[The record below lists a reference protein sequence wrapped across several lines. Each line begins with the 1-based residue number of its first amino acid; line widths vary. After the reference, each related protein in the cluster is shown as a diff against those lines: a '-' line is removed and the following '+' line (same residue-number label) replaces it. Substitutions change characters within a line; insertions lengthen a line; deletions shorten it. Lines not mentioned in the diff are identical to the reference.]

1 MKYQKTNKS
10 KKSNKKT
17 NKSKTRKKVNKRY
30 LKTQKKIGGVS
41 FSSRFKQ
48 FFRPYKPFIIETKK
62 QTDFKMPSMYLYNN
76 DTEETTTFRDQKYIY
91 GDVCIEIKKGFNIGF
106 IYPEYVEDNHQPY
119 YFSFN
124 IRDINGDKLP
134 IYFEGPPRIP
144 NKLYRKGKL
153 IARRAPNNLGRLWPV
168 KIKTMDGTAK
178 LKLDGFNEENQ
189 PTYKPYKILQD
200 GVYYQVEKI
209 IDGVMQYLEYV
220 VTENPQCNVTHSLFC
235 NSYQLKTNL
244 TEISYHSNK
253 RPEEKFIIKSN
264 KPTKVNKDL
273 RQLIELL
280 LEFMDFVSRRLEK
293 NTEAFSF
300 GQKDFNKLDI
310 IGKSEETIYNNIKS
324 IINKG
329 IRIVKNFISNYKTV
343 FDDVAVYSR
352 LFESLL
358 VMEKTNEKII
368 KNEIRQINNLGPN
381 NIDYQSV
388 IKLNNS
394 GNFNVNSKEQF
405 FSVLVEKLM
414 AIFKYALEQLT
425 KNLNTALSEKDL
437 IEQSKSKSEHVQ
449 IKLDKLLQNKDLSNT
464 QIDIFLKEYEKDIDN
479 NNRTNL
485 LGFLSKKKL
494 LASSQRARNKLT
506 NSSNT
511 KNINPNYAKLKINTK
526 TQPTTR
532 IPHTYAKLRRSPHI
546 YETLK
551 NSPHIY
557 ATLRRSPHTYAK
569 LSRPPH
575 IYETVNNSPHT
586 YAKLSR
592 PPHIYETVNIST
604 TPYENVDDVA
614 ITPDSSHLNQNQTL
628 IKKFIEPFN
637 NSTPPYYPNNIK
649 TVQAGRLYNNESLEE
664 KN

>member
-1 MKYQKTNKS
+1 MKYQKTKKS

-48 FFRPYKPFIIETKK
+48 FFRPYKPFIIDYVLDTVHKK
-62 QTDFKMPSMYLYNN
+62 SIMLNN
-76 DTEETTTFRDQKYIY
+76 NVKVIPLNY

-119 YFSFN
+119 YFSFKN
-124 IRDINGDKLP
+124 QDIKDDKLP
-134 IYFEGPPRIP
+134 IYFEGPPSIP

-178 LKLDGFNEENQ
+178 LKLDGFNEANQ
-189 PTYKPYKILQD
+189 PIYKPYKILQD
-200 GVYYQVEKI
+200 GVYYPVNENDKSSYTHTTNCMNSSIKI
-209 IDGVMQYLEYV
+209 I
-220 VTENPQCNVTHSLFC
+220 TPIFC
-235 NSYQLKTNL
+235 QSYKLKTNL
-244 TEISYHSNK
+244 TEI
-253 RPEEKFIIKSN
+253 
-264 KPTKVNKDL
+264 KDL
-273 RQLIELL
+273 IQLIKLL
-280 LEFMDFVSRRLEK
+280 REFMDFVSIRLEK
-293 NTEAFSF
+293 NTEVFSF
-300 GQKDFNKLDI
+300 GKKDFNKLDI
-310 IGKSEETIYNNIKS
+310 KDKSEETIYNNIKS

-343 FDDVAVYSR
+343 FVEAVYSR
-352 LFESLL
+352 LFKSLL

-494 LASSQRARNKLT
+494 LASSQRAPNVNPQESTYLENGRAREKLPNNNKSGKRLKIT
-506 NSSNT
+506 QPNIYERLPNNSSNT
-511 KNINPNYAKLKINTK
+511 EDINPYYARLNIKNMK
-526 TQPTTR
+526 QPTTSQ
-532 IPHTYAKLRRSPHI
+532 L
-546 YETLK
+546 
-551 NSPHIY
+551 PHIY
-557 ATLRRSPHTYAK
+557 AK
-569 LSRPPH
+569 LSH
-575 IYETVNNSPHT
+575 SP
-586 YAKLSR
+586 
-592 PPHIYETVNIST
+592 
-604 TPYENVDDVA
+604 TPYENVDGVTT
-614 ITPDSSHLNQNQTL
+614 TPDSSYLN
-628 IKKFIEPFN
+628 KEPFN
-637 NSTPPYYPNNIK
+637 NSKPKYFSSNVK
-649 TVQAGRLYNNESLEE
+649 TAQQAHKARLKERL
-664 KN
+664 K